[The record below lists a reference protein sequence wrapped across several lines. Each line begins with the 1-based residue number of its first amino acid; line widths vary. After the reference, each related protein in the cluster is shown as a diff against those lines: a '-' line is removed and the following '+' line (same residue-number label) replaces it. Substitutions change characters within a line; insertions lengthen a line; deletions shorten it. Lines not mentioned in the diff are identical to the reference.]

1 MTNERIAHVAEAL
14 ASEWK
19 MGGHYQM
26 KRLATA
32 LFGLIIASL
41 ICGIAIAQ
49 PPSQAA
55 VGGEEQSSA
64 GPARHDPMTGE
75 GMGMCRMGRGGMPGM
90 MGMMPLMI
98 KNCRAPSKRSRLLS
112 ARQPT
117 SGRGCDFLRAGRDVR
132 DTLRQARMGA
142 RDGHVS
148 ISK

>member
-90 MGMMPLMI
+90 MGMMPLMMQTMQQDPKLRGRMMELHGEMMRTMGEAMI
-98 KNCRAPSKRSRLLS
+98 KRGKELQS
-112 ARQPT
+112 A
-117 SGRGCDFLRAGRDVR
+117 
-132 DTLRQARMGA
+132 
-142 RDGHVS
+142 
-148 ISK
+148 K